1 MSGLNI
7 AETTYKIT
15 REVCTDFVRMTVRN
29 MNFWLCRFVA
39 KARHVDG
46 LL

>member
-15 REVCTDFVRMTVRN
+15 REVCTDFVRSDMD
-29 MNFWLCRFVA
+29 FWLCRFVA
-39 KARHVDG
+39 EARRVYG
-46 LL
+46 QL